1 MGTIV
6 IDSVP
11 PATTTSAN
19 PARIRSAAIAIAC
32 SPEEQNRLIVIA
44 GTLSGTPAFR
54 AQMRAT
60 FIPCSPSGIAQPR
73 ITSSIRAGSRFGTRS
88 SAPRIATA
96 PRSSGRVS
104 FRLPLYAL
112 PTAVRT
118 DAMIYAFAI
127 VVSPLFPSSGAASP
141 SSA

>member
-19 PARIRSAAIAIAC
+19 PARIRSAAIAIDC

-44 GTLSGTPAFR
+44 GTLSGSPAFR

-60 FIPCSPSGIAQPR
+60 FIPCSASGIAQPR
-73 ITSSIRAGSRFGTRS
+73 ITSSMRAGSRFGTRS
-88 SAPRIATA
+88 SAAADRRRAEVVRAGVLQASLVRP
-96 PRSSGRVS
+96 
-104 FRLPLYAL
+104 

-118 DAMIYAFAI
+118 DAMIYA
-127 VVSPLFPSSGAASP
+127 LPSSYP
-141 SSA
+141 SVHAVVVRAIGPL